1 MLLQGSF
8 FHKRSHNAICL
19 YLKGFDLKIMIEQVT
34 KFNFSKVIKK
44 KKKNFPVSSVER
56 FMLTLDL
63 PRSHTEY
70 YYNDELIL

>member
-1 MLLQGSF
+1 
-8 FHKRSHNAICL
+8 
-19 YLKGFDLKIMIEQVT
+19 MIEQVT